1 MYQNVPVEYLS
12 NMPQDHPY
20 IQMYNERKILI
31 VVGQGDWEGPLL
43 DSTRWLDTVM
53 KQNGINARF
62 EYWGHD
68 VAHDWP
74 WWFKMVE
81 HYVPQMI

>member
-1 MYQNVPVEYLS
+1 
-12 NMPQDHPY
+12 
-20 IQMYNERKILI
+20 MYNLSRMLI

-43 DSTRWLDTVM
+43 ESTRWLESVM
-53 KQNGINARF
+53 RNKGIHGRV
-62 EYWGHD
+62 EYWGLD

-81 HYVPQMI
+81 HYVPQLLY